1 VALTGQ
7 KVGDAAHQPQS
18 ENIEPPLGMYPGR
31 LDDRGRVKL
40 PSNFQQYFSASGKTR
55 FFVTSLDRRIA
66 QIYTIS
72 AWRETEKWLANY
84 RGDPEAA
91 RNIAFNAA
99 DLGAE
104 ADIDSQGRILFS
116 SDLRRELGIE
126 NQPVRLYAYRTRIEV
141 LSDKIYQE
149 RKGHA
154 SANAAKDLTT
164 LEQAGMP

>member
-1 VALTGQ
+1 
-7 KVGDAAHQPQS
+7 
-18 ENIEPPLGMYPGR
+18 MYSGR

-40 PSNFQQYFSASGKTR
+40 PADFQQHFGALGEKR

-66 QIYTIS
+66 QIYTIA
-72 AWRETEKWLANY
+72 AWKENEKFFAGYRE
-84 RGDPEAA
+84 DPKTA
-91 RNIAFNAA
+91 RNVAFNAA

-116 SDLRRELGIE
+116 TDLRRELGLE

-149 RKGHA
+149 RRGEA
-154 SANAAKDLTT
+154 SANPVDDLTK
-164 LEQAGMP
+164 LDEAGLP